1 MGPERRNFLNI
12 LVTAGPTREYIDE
25 IRFLTNPSSG
35 KMGFISAEVFAG
47 AGHKVTLISGP
58 VSLTPP
64 EGVECVPVETAGE
77 MHKAV
82 LKRFEYVDCVV
93 MTAAVMDFRPKEKV
107 AGKIRRGGG
116 GFTLELVENPDI
128 LGELGQMHLEKI
140 LIGFALETE
149 EGRASARAKLEAK
162 NLDLLVLNFPESFGA
177 DRTRFEVLDRKGKW
191 RSLGLIKKEE
201 LAKFLLTEIE
211 LLKALKP

>member
-1 MGPERRNFLNI
+1 LNI

-140 LIGFALETE
+140 LVGFALETE

-201 LAKFLLTEIE
+201 LAKFLLREIE

>member
-1 MGPERRNFLNI
+1 MNI

-35 KMGFISAEVFAG
+35 KMGFISAAVFTG

-64 EGVECVPVETAGE
+64 EGVEFVPVETAEE
-77 MHKAV
+77 MRKAV
-82 LKRFEYVDCVV
+82 LKKFESADCVV

-107 AGKIRRGGG
+107 AGKIRRTGG
-116 GFTLELVENPDI
+116 GFTLELVENRDI
-128 LGELGQMHLEKI
+128 LGELGQMNTKKI
-140 LIGFALETE
+140 LVGFALETE
-149 EGRASARAKLEAK
+149 EGRESARAKLEAK

-177 DRTRFEVLDRKGKW
+177 DKTRFEILNRSGKW
-191 RSLGLIKKEE
+191 RSLGIIEKEE
-201 LAKFLLTEIE
+201 LARILLREVE
-211 LLKALKP
+211 RLKAENT

>member
-1 MGPERRNFLNI
+1 MHI

-25 IRFLTNPSSG
+25 IRFLSNPSSG

-64 EGVECVPVETAGE
+64 EGVEFVPVETAQE

-82 LKRFEYVDCVV
+82 LKRFESVDCVV
-93 MTAAVMDFRPKEKV
+93 MTAAVMDFRPKEKI
-107 AGKIRRGGG
+107 AGKIRRAGG

-128 LGELGQMHLEKI
+128 LGELGQMNAEKI
-140 LIGFALETE
+140 LIGFALETDPPAGE
-149 EGRASARAKLEAK
+149 AGEGRENARAKLEAK

-177 DRTRFEVLDRKGKW
+177 DRTRFEILDRKGKW
-191 RSLGLIKKEE
+191 RPLGLIEKEE
-201 LAKFLLTEIE
+201 LARILLKEIE
-211 LLKALKP
+211 RLKAKNA